1 MVLIY
6 PNMGGIYH
14 KMRNR
19 EQAIKYYSKAEAIAR
34 ETGDREGL
42 ASIFIFHA
50 EVAMENEDEKEK
62 AVDYAKQSA
71 AIYHELGLSQ
81 AEAISLLTV
90 AKAFYRHDDFVP
102 ALDYA
107 NQALRIAEAG
117 EFGNAKADALNIIST
132 IYYYQ
137 KQYRKSEAAAL
148 EAWQTDSTDTNI
160 TSNIIANIAR
170 ANMHLGNAEKAEH
183 YFDKYRDL
191 LNERG
196 TTEFQ
201 RTLSE
206 MEIKYETEKK
216 ELRINVLEEK
226 QRLYIGLGVA
236 AGIVLLLAIGMLIIR
251 HRLAVSKR

>member
-1 MVLIY
+1 
-6 PNMGGIYH
+6 
-14 KMRNR
+14 
-19 EQAIKYYSKAEAIAR
+19 
-34 ETGDREGL
+34 
-42 ASIFIFHA
+42 
-50 EVAMENEDEKEK
+50 MENEDEKEK

-137 KQYRKSEAAAL
+137 KQYRKREAAAL

-160 TSNIIANIAR
+160 TRNRSEER
-170 ANMHLGNAEKAEH
+170 RVGKAC
-183 YFDKYRDL
+183 
-191 LNERG
+191 
-196 TTEFQ
+196 
-201 RTLSE
+201 
-206 MEIKYETEKK
+206 
-216 ELRINVLEEK
+216 
-226 QRLYIGLGVA
+226 
-236 AGIVLLLAIGMLIIR
+236 
-251 HRLAVSKR
+251 VSK